1 AGNTCP
7 EQPIA
12 TIGTVHDQG
21 GHPVTLTADKS
32 TSSGLYEKRWFALW
46 SLCLSLLIVVVGNT
60 SLNVVIP
67 TLAKRLDATNSQLQ
81 WVVAIYS
88 LVFAGLLFTS
98 AAIGDRFG
106 RKGALQVGLVIFLVG
121 SVLAS
126 QSHSMMQLILC
137 RGLMGLA
144 AAFVMPSTL
153 SILVNIFPPQ
163 ERQKAIAMWASV
175 SGVGGTLGP
184 IFSGWLLGH
193 FWYGSV
199 FLVNVPI
206 IVLALVSG
214 GRLLPKSKDPSH
226 GKLDPPGFILSTVGI
241 VTLVFGLI
249 QAPEKGW
256 ASTGTMLWFGAA
268 AVLLLAFVGWERRAK
283 EPMLDVALFKIPT
296 FTTGTVGMILLF
308 SAMYGA
314 FFLQTQYFQLILG
327 LSPLSASLR
336 FLPMSP
342 VMLILGFQTP
352 KITARLGANRCV
364 GLGLAILSSAMF
376 TMRTMNANSPYIV
389 PLVAFMLMAGGVA
402 LSVGPLTAAIMS
414 AVPPRRAGMGSA
426 MNDATR
432 ELGAALGVAVMGSI
446 AASHFATKVAGLLAG
461 VGGDDRETAT
471 SSLEGAVDLAER
483 LTGAQA
489 ENLLNGARQA
499 FLDSLHL
506 ATTIGG
512 VVALIASVL
521 VLRYLPRS
529 VSHAGAEQGHHE

>member
-1 AGNTCP
+1 M
-7 EQPIA
+7 
-12 TIGTVHDQG
+12 
-21 GHPVTLTADKS
+21 TLTADKS

-461 VGGDDRETAT
+461 VGGDDRKMAT
-471 SSLEGAVDLAER
+471 SSLEGSVNVAER

-489 ENLLNGARQA
+489 QNLVDGARHA

-529 VSHAGAEQGHHE
+529 VSHAGAEQGHHG

>member
-1 AGNTCP
+1 M
-7 EQPIA
+7 
-12 TIGTVHDQG
+12 
-21 GHPVTLTADKS
+21 TLTADKS

-67 TLAKRLDATNSQLQ
+67 TLAKELDATNSQLQ

-106 RKGALQVGLVIFLVG
+106 RKGSLQVGLVIFLIG

-126 QSHSMMQLILC
+126 QAHSMMQLILC

-268 AVLLLAFVGWERRAK
+268 AVLLLAFVGWERRVK

>member
-1 AGNTCP
+1 M
-7 EQPIA
+7 
-12 TIGTVHDQG
+12 
-21 GHPVTLTADKS
+21 TLTADTN
-32 TSSGLYEKRWFALW
+32 TSPGLYEKRWFALW

-67 TLAKRLDATNSQLQ
+67 TLARELDATNSQLQ

-106 RKGALQVGLVIFLVG
+106 RKGTLQVGLVVFLAG
-121 SVLAS
+121 SLLAS
-126 QSHSMMQLILC
+126 QSHSMIQLILC

-153 SILVNIFPPQ
+153 SILVNIFPPH

-206 IVLALVSG
+206 ILLALVSG

-226 GKLDPPGFILSTVGI
+226 GKLDPPGFVLSTVGI
-241 VTLVFGLI
+241 VALVFGLI

-256 ASTGTMLWFGAA
+256 GKPATLLWFGIA
-268 AVLLLAFVGWERRAK
+268 AVLLLAFVTWERRTK
-283 EPMLDVALFKIPT
+283 EPMLDVALFRIPI

-352 KITARLGANRCV
+352 KITARIGANRCV
-364 GLGLAILSSAMF
+364 GMGIAILAAAMF
-376 TMRTMNANSPYIV
+376 TMRTMNANSPYVV
-389 PLVAFMLMAGGVA
+389 PLVAFMLMATGVA

-414 AVPPRRAGMGSA
+414 GVPPRRAGMGSA

-446 AASHFATKVAGLLAG
+446 AASHFASKVGTLLTG
-461 VGGDDRETAT
+461 VGDADRKMAT
-471 SSLEGAVDLAER
+471 SSLEGSIHVSER
-483 LTGAQA
+483 LSGDQA
-489 ENLLNGARQA
+489 ANLVDGARHA
-499 FLDSLHL
+499 FVNALHL
-506 ATTIGG
+506 AVTIGG
-512 VVALIASVL
+512 VVAVVASAL

>member
-1 AGNTCP
+1 M
-7 EQPIA
+7 
-12 TIGTVHDQG
+12 
-21 GHPVTLTADKS
+21 TLTADTN
-32 TSSGLYEKRWFALW
+32 TSPGLYEKRWFALW

-67 TLAKRLDATNSQLQ
+67 TLARELDATNSQLQ

-106 RKGALQVGLVIFLVG
+106 RKGALQIGLVIFLAG

-126 QSHSMMQLILC
+126 QSHSMIQLILC

-206 IVLALVSG
+206 ILVALVSG

-226 GKLDPPGFILSTVGI
+226 GKLDPPGFVLSTVAI
-241 VTLVFGLI
+241 VALVFGLI

-256 ASTGTMLWFGAA
+256 GEPITLMWFGIA
-268 AVLLLAFVGWERRAK
+268 AVLFTAFVVWERRVK
-283 EPMLDVALFKIPT
+283 EPMLDVALFRIPI
-296 FTTGTVGMILLF
+296 FTTGTVGMVLLF

-352 KITARLGANRCV
+352 KITARIGANRCV
-364 GLGLAILSSAMF
+364 GMGIAILAAAMF
-376 TMRTMNANSPYIV
+376 TMRTMNANSPYVV
-389 PLVAFMLMAGGVA
+389 PLVAFMLMATGVA

-414 AVPPRRAGMGSA
+414 GVPPRRAGMGSA

-446 AASHFATKVAGLLAG
+446 AASHFASKVGSMLSG
-461 VGGDDRETAT
+461 VSEADRKMAT
-471 SSLEGAVDLAER
+471 SSLEGSIHVADRLSGTQATDLVD
-483 LTGAQA
+483 
-489 ENLLNGARQA
+489 GARHA
-499 FLDSLHL
+499 FVNALHL
-506 ATTIGG
+506 AVTIGG
-512 VVALIASVL
+512 FVAIVASAL
-521 VLRYLPRS
+521 VLRYLPKS
-529 VSHAGAEQGHHE
+529 VSHAGAEQGHHG